1 MQQAKTS
8 SGRYVFTINEWL
20 TTGQIRSYFS
30 RLRSTTVNKIDRMST
45 MVVSAPTNYAHDDNE
60 ENVADEDDAQVL
72 TLFYFYSI
80 YEIFSF

>member
-1 MQQAKTS
+1 M
-8 SGRYVFTINEWL
+8 
-20 TTGQIRSYFS
+20 
-30 RLRSTTVNKIDRMST
+30 NKIDRMST
-45 MVVSAPTNYAHDDNE
+45 MVVSAPTNCAHDNNE